1 MKYFIEITTYSSTT
15 KLGQHLANFVQ
26 DLYVGAL
33 VTKEQAEAI
42 PGVLASEIDAV
53 CRRNKR
59 LKPMAVKTH
68 GYTVENGVKHLPY
81 GSPASVWAVTEAGEK
96 AFGDNRPFVLNLK
109 PVIQDKTVSELLNQ
123 ADNGAKGSDDHTDR
137 ERALMDLEAA
147 AKELRTAR
155 DRINEAMFQ
164 IGREYTA
171 DTIAIFA
178 GITENIKAIETR
190 YSSARKLL

>member
-15 KLGQHLANFVQ
+15 NLGQQLAKFVLG
-26 DLYVGAL
+26 LYDGAL

-42 PGVLASEIDAV
+42 PGVLASKIDAI

-68 GYTVENGVKHLPY
+68 GYTVENGVRHLPY
-81 GSPASVWAVTEAGEK
+81 GSPASVWATTEQAAK
-96 AFGDNRPFVLNLK
+96 AFEYNRPFVLNLK
-109 PVIQDKTVSELLNQ
+109 PVIKDKTVSELLNQ

-137 ERALMDLEAA
+137 EWALMDLEVA

-164 IGREYTA
+164 IGREYTD

-190 YSSARKLL
+190 YSLARKLL